1 MNDTALIITG
11 TAAVVALALIAA
23 LCSVV
28 RRHIGS
34 GGAFTVTF
42 FTFKWT
48 VNAPPA
54 EVWTMPP
61 PAGEQ
66 PSVAE
71 VPEWRSA

>member
-11 TAAVVALALIAA
+11 TAAVVALAIVAA

-34 GGAFTVTF
+34 GGTFTLTF

-54 EVWTMPP
+54 EVVHAYAEE
-61 PAGEQ
+61 PA
-66 PSVAE
+66 VAAA
-71 VPEWRSA
+71 PEWRSA